1 VIGKKMAVQITQKIA
16 ELGHEEFEELI
27 SEGDEL

>member
-1 VIGKKMAVQITQKIA
+1 MAVQITQKIA
-16 ELGHEEFEELI
+16 ELGQEEFEELA